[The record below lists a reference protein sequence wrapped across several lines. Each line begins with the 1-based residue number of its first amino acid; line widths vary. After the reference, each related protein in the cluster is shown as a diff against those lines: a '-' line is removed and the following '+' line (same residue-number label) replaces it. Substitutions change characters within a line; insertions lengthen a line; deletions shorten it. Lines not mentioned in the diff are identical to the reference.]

1 VFFHRFS
8 PLFTAVL
15 TAVFDL
21 TAFLFSDSVQGPTF
35 VTKFGGFVTFFFF
48 FA

>member
-1 VFFHRFS
+1 VDFHRFS
-8 PLFTAVL
+8 PQFSPQF
-15 TAVFDL
+15 FDL
-21 TAFLFSDSVQGPTF
+21 TAFRFSDSVQGPTF